1 MLQECLQAC
10 FAMAPFLSVP
20 TADPTAVGRIDAR
33 LSGQF
38 PE

>member
-1 MLQECLQAC
+1 LLRHG
-10 FAMAPFLSVP
+10 PFLSVP
-20 TADPTAVGRIDAR
+20 TADPTAVGSIDVR